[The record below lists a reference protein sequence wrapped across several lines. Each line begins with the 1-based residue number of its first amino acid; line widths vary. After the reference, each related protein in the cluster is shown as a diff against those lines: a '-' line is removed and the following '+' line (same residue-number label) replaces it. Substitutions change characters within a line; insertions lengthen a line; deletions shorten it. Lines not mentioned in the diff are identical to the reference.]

1 MSTYDPR
8 FDPPPPGNDA
18 AIGATYY
25 TLAVPGL
32 SGLMA
37 KRIRGRQKYRWAK
50 TDQRSTSSDFPME
63 GAP

>member
-1 MSTYDPR
+1 MIVV
-8 FDPPPPGNDA
+8 
-18 AIGATYY
+18 AIA

-37 KRIRGRQKYRWAK
+37 KRIRGRQKYRWANA
-50 TDQRSTSSDFPME
+50 DQRAMASDFPME